1 MGVLKDMIE
10 QLRHKPIEE
19 ESSDIEKNAK
29 AGQDDADK
37 IAKRMG
43 QDKTSFVQHVDVST
57 PPVEMSVQPEQE
69 HSRDDEAR

>member
-1 MGVLKDMIE
+1 MGILKDMIR
-10 QLRHKPIEE
+10 QLGHNVEE
-19 ESSDIEKNAK
+19 DAKDIEKSAK

>member
-43 QDKTSFVQHVDVST
+43 QDKTSFVQHVDVT
-57 PPVEMSVQPEQE
+57 PPVEMPIETEQE
-69 HSRDDEAR
+69 HSRDDDGSR